1 MIFIVISGLSQKHL
15 ILGTKELKSVMKT
28 FEGEQLVLPFS
39 HRGMISII
47 DGVHGPALRH
57 LFLKTFMQAF
67 S

>member
-1 MIFIVISGLSQKHL
+1 MIFIVISGFSQEHL

-28 FEGEQLVLPFS
+28 FKGEQLVLPSS
-39 HRGMISII
+39 HRGRISII

-57 LFLKTFMQAF
+57 LFLKTFMPPF